1 MAIVYQHRRLD
12 TNEIFYIGIGKT
24 KSRSK
29 SKKSRNPY
37 WWNIINKTDY
47 IIEILYSSISWEE
60 ACEIEMGLIKLYGR
74 KDMGTGVLVNMT
86 DGGEGSI
93 GHTMP
98 QESKDS
104 ISRANKGKKRTEE
117 QKKHLSEIITGE
129 NNPNYGNRWS
139 DEQKENA
146 KYKSLQW
153 LETNEP
159 VFKGRQHSEESK
171 IVMRDVKLGKKHKEE
186 TINLYKTTRKG
197 SNNACS
203 KLTEENVIWIRQEYA
218 INKTSTYKL
227 AEMFNVSR
235 PVISSVIKR
244 KTWKHV

>member
-1 MAIVYQHRRLD
+1 MAVVYQHIRKD
-12 TNEIFYIGIGKT
+12 TNQVFYIGIGKT

-29 SKKSRNPY
+29 SKKSRNPH

-47 IIEILYSSISWEE
+47 TIEILYSSISWEE
-60 ACEIEMGLIKLYGR
+60 ACEIEMDLIKQYGR
-74 KDMGTGVLVNMT
+74 KDMGTGILVNMT

-93 GHTMP
+93 GHTMS
-98 QESKDS
+98 QESKDI
-104 ISRANKGKKRTEE
+104 ISRANKGRKHTEE
-117 QKKHLSEIITGE
+117 TINSYKITRLGS
-129 NNPNYGNRWS
+129 NNGNFGHKWS
-139 DEQKENA
+139 DEQREEA
-146 KYKSLQW
+146 KNKSLQW

-159 VFKGRQHSEESK
+159 VFKGRQHSKETK
-171 IVMRDVKLGKKHKEE
+171 VIMREVKLGKKHKEE

-218 INKTSTYKL
+218 TNKTSTYKL
-227 AEMFNVSR
+227 ADMFNVSR

-244 KTWKHV
+244 KTWKHI